1 MRALDASSAL
11 SVRPCVHF
19 MEKILIK
26 KKVRGTCGPLFLKKM
41 KTFRNKNE
49 KKMRAFHMERAAY
62 HRSVGAHS
70 RAERHEAHAFGAS
83 GSVGPEGEKRLEHM
97 PDNAILN
104 IIEHLDYDLGVL
116 SLSKRFD
123 RIIPRGNVA
132 NYIARKLVTCAPDH
146 ALHVRKKGMW
156 LPDACVDLNVHRILD
171 VVMRG
176 ANAANDARSAHVKPL
191 RDAIMRLATSE
202 GDEAHHAL
210 LVRAPFFRMIEH
222 LDDRRITPAI
232 KDAARELFDALRPS
246 IEAAIRSERIG
257 TRHLYAKATDKE
269 MRRLVDSI
277 GLSPLKSYRDLAGA
291 VVGYVR
297 DHVGLRASRLR
308 SGPSPGGPVGNLPI
322 GNLRIKA
329 LVCGM
334 WMYTARC
341 ASGTRLV
348 SSAAMASSPRRVRFV
363 SLANRHRIRKTM
375 HERSPRW
382 RGSVPTSIGRPTNSR
397 ASGPRSH
404 TARST
409 AA

>member
-1 MRALDASSAL
+1 
-11 SVRPCVHF
+11 
-19 MEKILIK
+19 ME
-26 KKVRGTCGPLFLKKM
+26 PLM
-41 KTFRNKNE
+41 WNKNE
-49 KKMRAFHMERAAY
+49 KKCVHSTWNWPRTTGPL
-62 HRSVGAHS
+62 GAHS
-70 RAERHEAHAFGAS
+70 RAARYEAHAFGVSVS
-83 GSVGPEGEKRLEHM
+83 GEEKRLEHM

-146 ALHVRKKGMW
+146 ALYIHKKGMW

-176 ANAANDARSAHVKPL
+176 VNDNRFAHVKPL
-191 RDAIMRLATSE
+191 RDAIMRLATNE
-202 GDEAHHAL
+202 DDEAHHAL
-210 LVRAPFFRMIEH
+210 LVRAPFFRMIENH
-222 LDDRRITPAI
+222 EDRRITPAI

-257 TRHLYAKATDKE
+257 TRRLYAKATDKE